1 MTAQSAAQDAARLN
15 RREPFTPPFGDG
27 GFFQRDRSIHPP
39 AYAPGYKSSVLR
51 SPRQALLSLENSISE
66 ITGPV
71 FGHNDLGPL
80 DNDLIRNYAKD
91 GDPVGERIIVHG
103 RVLDE
108 TGRGVP
114 NTLVEFWQA
123 NAGGRYR
130 HKKDT
135 YLAPVDPNF
144 GGCGRALSDDTGY
157 YYFRTIKP
165 GPYPWRNFVNSWRP
179 AHIHFSVFGHNDLG
193 PLDNDLIR
201 NYAKDGDPVGERII
215 VHGRV
220 LDETGRGVPNTL
232 VEVWQANAGGRYR
245 HRNDSYIAPIDPNFG
260 GCGRALTDDTGYYYF
275 RTVKPGPYPWRN
287 FVNSWRPAHIHFS
300 VFGSGFAQRLITQM
314 YFEGDPLIPV
324 CPILTTIPDK
334 DALDRLVAPLDLN
347 ASIPL
352 DSLAYRFDIVLRGS
366 RQTLFEN
373 KLHGG

>member
-1 MTAQSAAQDAARLN
+1 MNAQAPALQDPRLN
-15 RREPFTPPFGDG
+15 RPEPFTPRDG
-27 GFFQRDRSIHPP
+27 AFFQRDRSIHPP
-39 AYAPGYKSSVLR
+39 AHTPGYKSSVLR

-91 GDPVGERIIVHG
+91 GDPVGERIVVHG

-135 YLAPVDPNF
+135 YLAP
-144 GGCGRALSDDTGY
+144 
-157 YYFRTIKP
+157 
-165 GPYPWRNFVNSWRP
+165 
-179 AHIHFSVFGHNDLG
+179 
-193 PLDNDLIR
+193 
-201 NYAKDGDPVGERII
+201 
-215 VHGRV
+215 
-220 LDETGRGVPNTL
+220 
-232 VEVWQANAGGRYR
+232 
-245 HRNDSYIAPIDPNFG
+245 IDPNFG
-260 GCGRALTDDTGYYYF
+260 GCGRALTDETGYYYF

-287 FVNSWRPAHIHFS
+287 YVNSWRPAHIHFS

-347 ASIPL
+347 ASTPF
-352 DSLAYRFDIVLRGS
+352 DSLAYRFDIVLRGQRS
-366 RQTLFEN
+366 TYFEN
-373 KLHGG
+373 RTAGN